1 MITKEKLEGFIKIA
15 TGDKKSIMYA
25 CYTDKA
31 KKRAAKIISDYG
43 TKESIKIVISN
54 SNVGTVYGFEGG
66 GSITLNALGA

>member
-1 MITKEKLEGFIKIA
+1 
-15 TGDKKSIMYA
+15 MYA
-25 CYTDKA
+25 CYTNKA
-31 KKRAAKIISDYG
+31 KKRAGKIISDYG